1 MIPNT
6 KISQTL
12 SDFAS
17 SMVNQLPHDYTKQE
31 LETVMSFV
39 ITVWNAVTVDSWEKN
54 TQQEKAV
61 LEALGTEREAL
72 LAAKRLIKRKKTK
85 FGHDLRAVGDH
96 WVREESDGELIFGCT
111 ANINLEKMKLPNKH

>member
-39 ITVWNAVTVDSWEKN
+39 ITVWNAVTVDAWEKS

-61 LEALGTEREAL
+61 LDALGTEREAL

-85 FGHDLRAVGDH
+85 FGQDLRAVGDH
-96 WVREESDGELIFGCT
+96 WVREESDGGLIFGCT
-111 ANINLEKMKLPNKH
+111 ANINLDMMKLPGKH

>member
-17 SMVNQLPHDYTKQE
+17 SMVNQLPHDYSKQE

-39 ITVWNAVTVDSWEKN
+39 ITVWNAVTVDAWEKN

-61 LEALGTEREAL
+61 LNALGTERDAW

-111 ANINLEKMKLPNKH
+111 ANINLEKMKLPGKH